1 MRAYKTVIL
10 LLAIVS
16 ANSSCKKESIS
27 DTSSQKLQG
36 SWRLLYSKPAGGN
49 AQIKYDTSTS
59 EILKFDGNHML
70 TYSRDKL
77 ISKETFLMALK
88 SDRQPYLVADS
99 DPWNPRIFSCNITGN
114 DTLSLLSVHS
124 SAHVGRVYIR
134 VKAQ

>member
-1 MRAYKTVIL
+1 MRAYITVIL

-36 SWRLLYSKPAGGN
+36 SWRLLYSKPAGDN
-49 AQIKYDTSTS
+49 ALVKYDSTSS
-59 EILKFDGNHML
+59 EILKFDGNNML
-70 TYSRDKL
+70 TYNRGSL
-77 ISKETFLMALK
+77 ISRETFLMALK

-99 DPWNPRIFSCNITGN
+99 DPWNPRIFSCNISGN

-124 SAHVGRVYIR
+124 NVHVGRVYIR
-134 VKAQ
+134 VKP

>member
-1 MRAYKTVIL
+1 MRAYITVIL

-36 SWRLLYSKPAGGN
+36 SWRLLYSKPAGDK
-49 AQIKYDTSTS
+49 ALVKYDSTSS
-59 EILKFDGNHML
+59 EILKFDGNNML
-70 TYSRDKL
+70 TYNRGSL
-77 ISKETFLMALK
+77 ISRETFLMALK

-99 DPWNPRIFSCNITGN
+99 DPWNPRIFSCNISGN

-124 SAHVGRVYIR
+124 NVHIGRVYVR
-134 VKAQ
+134 VKP